1 MGGVAGAEMKNNR
14 SNVAIIAALVALLI
28 ATIGFVRA
36 SRDSGQH
43 NSAAAIPTHAGLLD
57 TVRRDRVLR
66 VGYGVYPPYT
76 IEDPNTRE
84 VSGFSA
90 AVIEE
95 IAKEL
100 GCKVEWHRLS
110 WDTMSADL
118 KRGVYDVIAD
128 PIFATIPRAP
138 EFSFSEPYAYF
149 PDGIAVVRKD
159 DNRFKTFDDLDRAGL
174 KLSVGL
180 GQASEALARAR
191 LTKPEIVPVAVGTDN
206 MLIFAGVSAGR
217 VDAAIADAGNAIR
230 FVQAHPTQVKALW
243 LERPPAFMPAGFALR
258 PDDREGAEFLSVCIR
273 YLRAT
278 GTFNTIAKRYGVESA
293 LHPSQ

>member
-1 MGGVAGAEMKNNR
+1 MRNARLNLALAL
-14 SNVAIIAALVALLI
+14 SLVAIILASIAL
-28 ATIGFVRA
+28 GRSSRNA
-36 SRDSGQH
+36 SSGGGGAKVTTQ
-43 NSAAAIPTHAGLLD
+43 PGLLD
-57 TVRRDRVLR
+57 GIRRNRVIR

-110 WDTMSADL
+110 FDTMSVDL

-149 PDGIAVVRKD
+149 ADGIAVVRKTE
-159 DNRFKTFDDLDRAGL
+159 NRFKVFDDLNRPGI
-174 KLSVGL
+174 KISVGL
-180 GQASEALARAR
+180 GQGSEAFSRAR
-191 LTKPEIVPVAVGTDN
+191 LSKPEILPVSVGTDN
-206 MLIFAGVSAGR
+206 MLIFSGVLAGR
-217 VDAAIADAGNAIR
+217 TDAAVADAENAKR
-230 FVQAHPTQVKALW
+230 FVQAHPNDVKALW
-243 LERPPAFMPAGFALR
+243 LDHPPAFMPAGFALR
-258 PDDREGAEFLSVCIR
+258 PGDREGAEFLNVCIR
-273 YLRAT
+273 YLRST
-278 GTFNTIAKRYGVESA
+278 GTLETLAQKYGAEAAV
-293 LHPSQ
+293 LRPQ

>member
-1 MGGVAGAEMKNNR
+1 MKNGRQNI
-14 SNVAIIAALVALLI
+14 AIVVSFVALAL
-28 ATIGFVRA
+28 AVFA
-36 SRDSGQH
+36 LLHSSRDSQREYAR
-43 NSAAAIPTHAGLLD
+43 NSGPNSSGLLD
-57 TVRRDRVLR
+57 TVRHDRVLK

-76 IEDPNTRE
+76 IENPNTRE

-149 PDGIAVVRKD
+149 PDGIAVVRKG
-159 DNRFKTFDDLDRAGL
+159 DNRFTTFEDLDRTEI
-174 KLSVGL
+174 KISVGL
-180 GQASEALARAR
+180 GQGSEALSRAR
-191 LTKPEIVPVAVGTDN
+191 LTKAQIIPVAVGTDN
-206 MLIFAGVSAGR
+206 MLIFAGVLAGR
-217 VDAAIADAGNAIR
+217 SDAAIADAANATR
-230 FVQAHPTQVKALW
+230 FVEAHSNQVKALW
-243 LERPPAFMPAGFALR
+243 LDHPPAFMPAGFALR
-258 PDDREGAEFLSVCIR
+258 PDDHEGAEFLSVCIR

-278 GTFNTIAKRYGVESA
+278 GTLASMAKKYGVEAA
-293 LHPSQ
+293 LRSPEK